1 MRFIFTE
8 NDSFLPKQ
16 EIADEI
22 KDFLGFWLV
31 RRQQTFNLI
40 GWYRNLVLFL
50 FRHTRL
56 LGYLDGFIYNST
68 SIYIKQPQK
77 SLIENRFLSLLCF
90 MLSLLLLVL
99 CFQHFF
105 TNSKSYPDYDKLF
118 FGSRITF
125 SSVLFSHVFF
135 TKNATTKSGFLCEKK
150 KSDKKDCWFRICGG
164 IFMFMYGE
172 VSSINASFVTKRQGT
187 IYCCWSDD
195 FFVHLSMKMS
205 SSDLQH
211 TKIMSL
217 CYLGPLMM
225 S

>member
-22 KDFLGFWLV
+22 KDFLGFCLV

-135 TKNATTKSGFLCEKK
+135 CPK
-150 KSDKKDCWFRICGG
+150 
-164 IFMFMYGE
+164 M
-172 VSSINASFVTKRQGT
+172 RQQKVV
-187 IYCCWSDD
+187 
-195 FFVHLSMKMS
+195 FFVRKRNRTKKIVGFEFAGGYLCLCMAKWAVLMLLLWPRDKEPFTVVDQMTSLSIWAWKCRVR
-205 SSDLQH
+205 
-211 TKIMSL
+211 L
-217 CYLGPLMM
+217 CNIPR
-225 S
+225 